1 MINVANRREFVCV
14 TSFFPL
20 NMITFTGV
28 YKTTIC
34 KYCNAICRPPSY
46 FSMTQKVDQGLG
58 FPDLENEIPPPPKFT
73 LKRLNN
79 ANNYF

>member
-14 TSFFPL
+14 TSFFPF

-28 YKTTIC
+28 YKTKTT
-34 KYCNAICRPPSY
+34 RPFVARRRI
-46 FSMTQKVDQGLG
+46 FSITQKVDQGLR
-58 FPDLENEIPPPPKFT
+58 FPDLENEDPPPQKFT